1 MRMHSDSD
9 YYRRV
14 YQGNQK
20 IAILELLMT
29 MIWVTVKKETEWVV
43 AREIDVDK
51 IEIICGAALGLFPT
65 ITVET
70 NFEMC
75 GIYVW

>member
-1 MRMHSDSD
+1 
-9 YYRRV
+9 
-14 YQGNQK
+14 
-20 IAILELLMT
+20 
-29 MIWVTVKKETEWVV
+29 MIWVTVKKETEWVI

-51 IEIICGAALGLFPT
+51 IEIICGAALGLFST

-75 GIYVW
+75 GIYVQ